1 MKNKKFS
8 LIVSIVMVFTLGF
21 YFVTNESR
29 IQVDSGFDSS
39 FDYSSSSSWD
49 SSSSSSSSSRS
60 SSSYN
65 SSHSSRR
72 SSSSSY
78 RSDSSSDHNYNTI
91 NLLEIDANQMAIIC
105 VFTFILIVALVII
118 AKISARNSK
127 KLQENVEEGIDNDKS
142 YDEMI
147 NKIIDDD
154 EKNKKKIKQNSEML
168 LNKLL
173 EKEQT
178 TKEEFY
184 KKLFNIYKDV
194 QISWMNFDYD
204 KMKNLVSD
212 EMFNMYHSQL
222 QTLELS
228 NQKKIMKKI
237 KYNSC
242 ELLSLEENEE
252 ALNIKV
258 KLNVRC
264 YDYIV
269 NSKTNDL
276 IKGYKDK
283 YWFYEYEIEFI
294 KNKNINHSCINCGTK
309 LEKNMNKCPSC
320 GSIILNNNEEWVMSK
335 KKMVNQR

>member
-29 IQVDSGFDSS
+29 IQVDSSFDS
-39 FDYSSSSSWD
+39 SSSSSWD
-49 SSSSSSSSSRS
+49 SSSSSSK
-60 SSSYN
+60 SSSY
-65 SSHSSRR
+65 S
-72 SSSSSY
+72 
-78 RSDSSSDHNYNTI
+78 SDSSSDHNYNTI
-91 NLLEIDANQMAIIC
+91 NLLEIDANQITIIC

-127 KLQENVEEGIDNDKS
+127 KLQENVEEGIDNDKN
-142 YDEMI
+142 YDE
-147 NKIIDDD
+147 KS
-154 EKNKKKIKQNSEML
+154 KKKIKQNSEML

-228 NQKKIMKKI
+228 NQKNIMKKI

-252 ALNIKV
+252 TLNIKV

-335 KKMVNQR
+335 KKMLNQR

>member
-1 MKNKKFS
+1 
-8 LIVSIVMVFTLGF
+8 MVFTLGF

-29 IQVDSGFDSS
+29 IQVDSSFDS
-39 FDYSSSSSWD
+39 SSSSSWD
-49 SSSSSSSSSRS
+49 SSSSSSKSL
-60 SSSYN
+60 SY
-65 SSHSSRR
+65 S
-72 SSSSSY
+72 
-78 RSDSSSDHNYNTI
+78 SDSTSDHNYNTI
-91 NLLEIDANQMAIIC
+91 NLLKIDANQITIIC

-127 KLQENVEEGIDNDKS
+127 KLQENVEEGIDNDKN

-228 NQKKIMKKI
+228 NQKNIMKKI

>member
-39 FDYSSSSSWD
+39 SSSSWD
-49 SSSSSSSSSRS
+49 SSSSSSKSL
-60 SSSYN
+60 SY
-65 SSHSSRR
+65 S
-72 SSSSSY
+72 
-78 RSDSSSDHNYNTI
+78 SDSSSDHNYNTI
-91 NLLEIDANQMAIIC
+91 NLLEIDANQKAIIC

-127 KLQENVEEGIDNDKS
+127 KLQENVKEGIDNNKS
-142 YDEMI
+142 SDEMI

-212 EMFNMYHSQL
+212 EMFNMYHSEL

-228 NQKKIMKKI
+228 NQKNVMKKI

>member
-39 FDYSSSSSWD
+39 FD
-49 SSSSSSSSSRS
+49 S
-60 SSSYN
+60 SSSY
-65 SSHSSRR
+65 S
-72 SSSSSY
+72 
-78 RSDSSSDHNYNTI
+78 SDSSSAHNYNTI
-91 NLLEIDANQMAIIC
+91 NLLEIDANQKAIIC

-228 NQKKIMKKI
+228 NQKNIMKKI

-242 ELLSLEENEE
+242 ELLSLEENVFNPN
-252 ALNIKV
+252 L
-258 KLNVRC
+258 
-264 YDYIV
+264 
-269 NSKTNDL
+269 
-276 IKGYKDK
+276 
-283 YWFYEYEIEFI
+283 
-294 KNKNINHSCINCGTK
+294 
-309 LEKNMNKCPSC
+309 
-320 GSIILNNNEEWVMSK
+320 
-335 KKMVNQR
+335 

>member
-29 IQVDSGFDSS
+29 IQVDSSFDS
-39 FDYSSSSSWD
+39 SSSSSWD
-49 SSSSSSSSSRS
+49 SSSSLSK
-60 SSSYN
+60 SSSY
-65 SSHSSRR
+65 S
-72 SSSSSY
+72 
-78 RSDSSSDHNYNTI
+78 SDSSSDHNYNTI
-91 NLLEIDANQMAIIC
+91 NLLEIDANQKVIIC

-127 KLQENVEEGIDNDKS
+127 KLQENVEEGIDNDTN
-142 YDEMI
+142 Y
-147 NKIIDDD
+147 D

-228 NQKKIMKKI
+228 NQKNIIKKI

-242 ELLSLEENEE
+242 ELLSLEENVE